1 MAESCIWQQFWVWV
15 ERESSEVREARHR
28 VSPVSGP
35 FSVGSTVRWPGQTAG
50 VPRGC
55 SLW

>member
-1 MAESCIWQQFWVWV
+1 MAESCIWQQFRVWV